1 MNPDLVDLVDPDDL
15 AKRHFSNDPPC
26 FLSQFARLI
35 AIENRIRCA
44 RSYLPLLE
52 CRLNW
57 NRDFSDRTRNW
68 KYKGMHCLGAVTGG
82 TPSPNGAG
90 SRGGILSVFRAL
102 GVLVCEGRIQGP
114 PRGYKEGPHCAP
126 PMQPFPN
133 NHICEE
139 DNYLCDRYLVLVREI
154 TDRTAI
160 GSFLCVEVLLCS
172 DCQCGLAKAT
182 SKHPICPVPSLSISP
197 WQQTSELLLE
207 YWCICVVPSKGP
219 ETMNFQG
226 LYQAVRS
233 RLHFSQVAA
242 WWSRSNGVDPSY
254 VATRVV
260 PHNEDNLRKF
270 RDSPVEHTFPFAGNG
285 DGNSIKVTVW
295 ALPRMEDVPILSC
308 SLHPTKEKKD
318 EESVARALTPTKTI
332 PLVSTSSQNTES
344 LVMPVL
350 VDDRLQTPCNKP
362 GKHHCRCEEE
372 DGSPPSPSIGR
383 SIGERKRRRSL
394 PCGPPDSNSCVTFQT
409 VPLPAVRESST
420 REQQRDENDRSSS
433 SYPRSSSETLNN
445 RGVGT
450 SKFPAG
456 HKLNRQLDESAL
468 RSRNNLNSDNLER
481 CFRTQLSIDERDGNV
496 EKRYKR
502 TLDSSNGG
510 EARSSCESVE
520 EKTRRSE
527 KGCSPGYGKNVNCAN
542 TEGKPIERNGIFE
555 NLIPFNSSLPWS
567 FVESWNNSGA
577 NSKCGF
583 QSLRA
588 PKEGRFNGPSKMYSV
603 ACSTPVIDPFK
614 RATPFHESNPGPSTY
629 EAYFKPKQDGFDS
642 LCIVHQSQPKSAIS
656 NSLGHANGKELIT
669 KNDDDSR
676 NRDIE
681 PSKDLNQMM
690 SRLTFPEERDK
701 AKEEGGIL
709 DWFSRVPG
717 RVLGVA
723 PNNGYVENG
732 SKAKASNLKAQDQHS
747 NEIKF
752 KNCNLELSQREF
764 DEVLAVLRAR
774 TPSGRKRT
782 PLKTIKR
789 RDRYDKSL
797 EESTLEKQTT
807 KFTTNLDSNEYPA
820 NHVDVRNKP
829 CEGCN
834 HRYCKKNEHRLAEKT
849 VVTWDRVYGS
859 KNIYNPVQ
867 ARQDK
872 LGGNY
877 VNDDSKTVVDKR
889 GISTNPV
896 DCLQTVSNKADVL
909 LGAILR
915 TSKDR
920 KGLSDIS
927 NGTRSGQTVVSG
939 TKAENEGSPSST
951 EPKLDQAT
959 RIVVP
964 FEDDKSLPLAL
975 NKKFNRFRQLF
986 KKEQERKAPE
996 DNTYQQKCARNSSQQ
1011 QQQQQRCLNGM
1022 NLNFSCNNV
1031 IMPSNTAET
1040 RNLRESKV
1048 KRKIDFSN
1056 FKHEERSD
1064 TSLDS
1069 STNGAHQNSRI
1080 HSTNYKE
1087 DQRSNACKE
1096 VSSSKWQDQFSRLYS
1111 TNQTSKEDYYEEV
1124 GDQTIIC
1131 DKNARHKDHPV
1142 PSSVATKNGGT
1153 VPVSLQNGFSSSK
1166 IRNNN
1171 HKAASGFC
1179 AEDEETLDKGVP
1191 SAIEQER
1198 FRRSLE
1204 NAASMVFH
1212 SRTGLPLTSS
1222 PAPLRRGS
1230 CCFDYDSSLNSV
1242 SSKRSALFELNTPP
1256 SPGAVSLEETDRET
1270 ENACEGEEPP
1280 RRRSTSRNRP
1290 QSHALLGSFEES
1302 ALNGRLEPVSTVHGF
1317 TAELGASGSFCP
1329 KHRKLPVTVFF
1340 YTLGDND
1347 KVSTPYLAHINLG
1360 KKGYQVPRSGTI
1372 QVTLLNPLGTVVKM
1386 FVVLYDLSDMPP
1398 RSHTFLRQ
1406 RTLRDKTLRYLVHL
1420 RFMSGKSGRIYLH
1433 TDIRMIICRK
1443 SDVDTASDFGS
1454 EPPKELRSYIH
1465 GPTNPKFSPRC

>member
-1 MNPDLVDLVDPDDL
+1 
-15 AKRHFSNDPPC
+15 
-26 FLSQFARLI
+26 
-35 AIENRIRCA
+35 
-44 RSYLPLLE
+44 
-52 CRLNW
+52 
-57 NRDFSDRTRNW
+57 
-68 KYKGMHCLGAVTGG
+68 
-82 TPSPNGAG
+82 
-90 SRGGILSVFRAL
+90 
-102 GVLVCEGRIQGP
+102 
-114 PRGYKEGPHCAP
+114 
-126 PMQPFPN
+126 
-133 NHICEE
+133 
-139 DNYLCDRYLVLVREI
+139 
-154 TDRTAI
+154 
-160 GSFLCVEVLLCS
+160 
-172 DCQCGLAKAT
+172 
-182 SKHPICPVPSLSISP
+182 
-197 WQQTSELLLE
+197 
-207 YWCICVVPSKGP
+207 
-219 ETMNFQG
+219 
-226 LYQAVRS
+226 
-233 RLHFSQVAA
+233 
-242 WWSRSNGVDPSY
+242 
-254 VATRVV
+254 
-260 PHNEDNLRKF
+260 
-270 RDSPVEHTFPFAGNG
+270 
-285 DGNSIKVTVW
+285 
-295 ALPRMEDVPILSC
+295 MEDVPVLNC
-308 SLHPTKEKKD
+308 SLHPMKEKID
-318 EESVARALTPTKTI
+318 EEGVARALTPTKAI
-332 PLVSTSSQNTES
+332 PVVSTSAQNAGN

-350 VDDRLQTPCNKP
+350 LDDRLQTPCNKP

-372 DGSPPSPSIGR
+372 DSSPPSPSIAR
-383 SIGERKRRRSL
+383 PIGERKRRRSL
-394 PCGPPDSNSCVTFQT
+394 PCGPPDGNSCVTFQA
-409 VPLPAVRESST
+409 VPLPAVRESSI
-420 REQQRDENDRSSS
+420 REQRDVNDRSSS

-450 SKFPAG
+450 GKFANG
-456 HKLNRQLDESAL
+456 HHQSRQFDENAL
-468 RSRNNLNSDNLER
+468 KSRNNLNSDNLER
-481 CFRTQLSIDERDGNV
+481 CFRTQLSIEERDGNV

-502 TLDSSNGG
+502 TLETSSGT
-510 EARSSCESVE
+510 ETKSSSESIE
-520 EKTRRSE
+520 EKARRSE
-527 KGCSPGYGKNVNCAN
+527 KGCGQGFRNNINYAN
-542 TEGKPIERNGIFE
+542 GDVKQPMERNGLLE

-567 FVESWNNSGA
+567 FVESWNNSSA
-577 NSKCGF
+577 NGKCGF

-588 PKEGRFNGPSKMYSV
+588 PKEGRFNGPCRMYSM

-629 EAYFKPKQDGFDS
+629 ETYFKPKQDTFDP
-642 LCIVHQSQPKSAIS
+642 LCTVHQSRPKSTMI
-656 NSLGHANGKELIT
+656 NSLGHGDGKESAVRNEDNS
-669 KNDDDSR
+669 KNR
-676 NRDIE
+676 PVKPN
-681 PSKDLNQMM
+681 KDLNQMM
-690 SRLTFPEERDK
+690 SRLSFPEEKDK

-709 DWFSRVPG
+709 DWFSKVPS
-717 RVLGVA
+717 RVLGVS
-723 PNNGYVENG
+723 PNNGYVENSG
-732 SKAKASNLKAQDQHS
+732 KAKATNLKAAQDQHS
-747 NEIKF
+747 NEVKF

-797 EESTLEKQTT
+797 EETTLEKATT
-807 KFTTNLDSNEYPA
+807 NFATNLDSNEYTV
-820 NHVDVRNKP
+820 NHVDVRTKP

-834 HRYCKKNEHRLAEKT
+834 HRYCKKNEHRLADKT
-849 VVTWDRVYGS
+849 VVILDRVYGN
-859 KNIYNPVQ
+859 KNIYNPTQ
-867 ARQDK
+867 EKQDK
-872 LGGNY
+872 LSCNY
-877 VNDDSKTVVDKR
+877 VNGDTRSVIDKR
-889 GISTNPV
+889 SIGANPV
-896 DCLQTVSNKADVL
+896 DCLQSVSNKADVL

-927 NGTRSGQTVVSG
+927 NGTRSQTIVLG
-939 TKAENEGSPSST
+939 TKPENEANPQNV
-951 EPKLDQAT
+951 EPKLDQDT
-959 RIVVP
+959 RIVP

-986 KKEQERKAPE
+986 KKEQERKATE
-996 DNTYQQKCARNSSQQ
+996 DNTYQQQCARNSS
-1011 QQQQQRCLNGM
+1011 LNGT
-1022 NLNFSCNNV
+1022 NFSCNNV
-1031 IMPSNTAET
+1031 VVQGNTSDT
-1040 RNLRESKV
+1040 RNSRESKI

-1056 FKHEERSD
+1056 LKQEERPES
-1064 TSLDS
+1064 SLDS

-1087 DQRSNACKE
+1087 DHRSNACKE
-1096 VSSSKWQDQFSRLYS
+1096 IPTTKWQDQSSRLHS
-1111 TNQTSKEDYYEEV
+1111 TNQTTTSKEDCYEEH
-1124 GDQTIIC
+1124 GDETIVC
-1131 DKNARHKDHPV
+1131 DKRATQKDHHHTV
-1142 PSSVATKNGGT
+1142 ATSTATKNGGGT
-1153 VPVSLQNGFSSSK
+1153 IPVSLQNGFSSSK

-1171 HKAASGFC
+1171 HKTAGAYST
-1179 AEDEETLDKGVP
+1179 EDDETLDKGVP

-1360 KKGYQVPRSGTI
+1360 KKGYQVPRRGTI